1 MFRSSLFVTLLWVLP
16 AHAEPAV
23 YPTPEA
29 AVEAFVDALNA
40 QDHAALL
47 TVFGTES
54 DDLISS
60 GDPKQDAEARR
71 EFLAAYQS
79 FAEIVDDG
87 EGRKALQVGRTRW
100 AFPVSL
106 VAGSGGWHFDPDA
119 AREEI
124 LDRRIGQ
131 NELDVIEILHRAV
144 EVQANYR
151 KIDYDGD
158 GVLEFADAILSEPG
172 KRDGLY
178 WPDEAGAP
186 KSPIGAFIAQAA
198 ADGVSIDGVD
208 QAPVPYSGYYFR
220 ILTRQGPAAPG
231 GELDYIVNTNML
243 AGHALLAFP
252 AIPGQ
257 TGVMSFMVG
266 ESGIVYEADLG
277 ANTLDVA
284 GAIDSFDPGEGW
296 RPVLGP

>member
-1 MFRSSLFVTLLWVLP
+1 MFRSSMFVTLICAAP
-16 AHAEPAV
+16 AYAEPAV

-29 AVEAFVDALNA
+29 AVGAFVDALNA
-40 QDHAALL
+40 QDHGALL
-47 TVFGTES
+47 TVFGAES

-60 GDPKQDAEARR
+60 GDPKQDADARD

-87 EGRKALQVGRTRW
+87 EGRKELQVGRTRW

-106 VAGSGGWHFDPDA
+106 VAVGGGWHFDPDA

-144 EVQANYR
+144 EIQANYR

-178 WPDEAGAP
+178 WPDEAGTP
-186 KSPIGAFIAQAA
+186 KSPVGAFIAQAT

-208 QAPVPYSGYYFR
+208 QSPVPYSGYYFR
-220 ILTRQGPAAPG
+220 ILTRQGPSAPG
-231 GELDYIVNTNML
+231 GELDYIVNGNML

-277 ANTLDVA
+277 ASTLDVA

-296 RPVLGP
+296 HPVLGP